1 MTITAPQPTVA
12 ETPPPEN
19 QPVVREPQPQM
30 GDFRRTIRL
39 LRRFMGKRTVYVL
52 GIALLIV
59 EALTAVLEAIPVSYL
74 IDYLQGERGSL
85 RELGFP
91 AILASERT
99 ETLLYLTVG
108 ILLIAAV
115 NSAADSLTEVCM
127 ARGGRQLGYGIRVA
141 MYKHLQNLS
150 LAYHDKKR
158 TGDVLTRVTGDV
170 LVVEEFVVK
179 SMSDILGSIF
189 VLLASFTL
197 LAYRSWQVALVAL
210 VFVPLLSF
218 VSNYY
223 SRRIKKASKTQRSR
237 EGELASTAQEML
249 SSIRLVQSYGR
260 GTVDLE
266 KFSEQTEQSMHASLT
281 AANIQAQFSFIIAI
295 VEALSI
301 GAVVWLGVWLVDRDS
316 ITVGTLVLFVL
327 LLQNMFKP
335 ARKIVSEWYKIGKVF
350 ASVERIDDLLERE
363 IGVHDRPGAIDAP
376 MLSGKLTLDHVDF
389 TYPAE
394 HEDGSVADSRPQ
406 VLHDISFEVAPNE
419 VLALVGYSGSGKS
432 TIAQLIPR
440 LYDPD
445 SGSVLVDD
453 IDVKWVSL
461 ASLRSQVSL
470 VLQETLLLSGT
481 VAENIGYGVDGA
493 TPERIQAAAM
503 MANAHDF
510 IMELPDG
517 YDTPL
522 GERGS
527 TLSGGQRQRLA
538 VARAFIRETPI
549 LILDEPTTGL
559 DAESANLVV
568 GALRSLMRGRT
579 TLIISHDL
587 GLLRCADRILVISG
601 GRIVESGT
609 HDDLLRNGDRYA
621 DLYSR
626 QVDVRDQPE
635 VAS

>member
-12 ETPPPEN
+12 ETPPV
-19 QPVVREPQPQM
+19 QKPVVREPRPQI
-30 GDFRRTIRL
+30 GDFRRTARL

-266 KFSEQTEQSMHASLT
+266 KFSEQTEQSMRASLN
-281 AANIQAQFSFIIAI
+281 AANIQAQFSFMVAI

-350 ASVERIDDLLERE
+350 ASVERIDDLLDRE

-376 MLSGKLTLDHVDF
+376 MLSGKLTFDHVGF

-394 HEDGSVADSRPQ
+394 HEDGSVADSRPP

-445 SGSVLVDD
+445 SGAVLVDD
-453 IDVKWVSL
+453 INVKWLTL

-481 VAENIGYGVDGA
+481 VAENIAYGVDGA
-493 TPERIQAAAM
+493 TTERIQAAAI

-517 YDTPL
+517 YDTHL

-559 DAESANLVV
+559 DAESAGLVIS
-568 GALRSLMRGRT
+568 ALRSLMRGRT

-601 GRIVESGT
+601 GQIVERGT
-609 HDDLLRNGDRYA
+609 HDDLLRNGERYA
-621 DLYSR
+621 DLYAR
-626 QVDVRDQPE
+626 QLDVRDQPE

>member
-12 ETPPPEN
+12 ETPPPEKK
-19 QPVVREPQPQM
+19 PVVREPPPQM

-59 EALTAVLEAIPVSYL
+59 EALTAVIEAIPVSYL

-85 RELGFP
+85 RSLGFP

-99 ETLLYLTVG
+99 ETLVYLTVG

-266 KFSEQTEQSMHASLT
+266 KFSDQTEQSMYASLK
-281 AANIQAQFSFIIAI
+281 AANIQAQFSFMVAI

-376 MLSGKLTLDHVDF
+376 MLSGKLTFDHVDF

-406 VLHDISFEVAPNE
+406 VLQDISFEVAPNE

-453 IDVKWVSL
+453 VDVKWLTL

-493 TPERIQAAAM
+493 TLERIQAAAI

-538 VARAFIRETPI
+538 IARAFIRETPI

-559 DAESANLVV
+559 DAESANLVI

-601 GRIVESGT
+601 GQIVETGT
-609 HDDLLRNGDRYA
+609 HDDLLRNGERYA
-621 DLYSR
+621 DLYAR
-626 QVDVRDQPE
+626 QLDVRDRPE